1 MPRDWEEVRITV
13 IRPGPIPTSSPCGNT
28 IPDDDRLTVS
38 LPAGARSVAQTHP
51 HTHMCTYTYCKQSLD
66 ELCAECVCSRFMIPP
81 QPVCLERGVTYTLR
95 FEFSRYQDANSILN
109 GAANALLLVDSVR

>member
-38 LPAGARSVAQTHP
+38 LPAGARFVAQSHAHS
-51 HTHMCTYTYCKQSLD
+51 HTLFSAECKMCAY
-66 ELCAECVCSRFMIPP
+66 CVCSRFVIPP

-95 FEFSRYQDANSILN
+95 FEFRRYQDANSILN
-109 GAANALLLVDSVR
+109 GAANAVLLVDSVR

>member
-38 LPAGARSVAQTHP
+38 LPAGARSVDQ
-51 HTHMCTYTYCKQSLD
+51 HTHTQTGNCKANIHLLD
-66 ELCAECVCSRFMIPP
+66 
-81 QPVCLERGVTYTLR
+81 T
-95 FEFSRYQDANSILN
+95 
-109 GAANALLLVDSVR
+109 